1 MKCKE
6 EYMRLYAVTD
16 RMWTG
21 KQTLMEQVE
30 DALKGGATCVQ
41 LREKELDEESFLQE
55 AYEMKALCEKYGV
68 PFFIN
73 DNVEIA
79 IKCKADGIHVGQ
91 DDMEASNVRAL
102 VGEDMM
108 IGVSVNCVE
117 QALAAV
123 QAGADCLGVGA
134 MFSTATKLDADS
146 VTFETLKEI
155 CNAVDIPV
163 VAIGGISKENMMQLK
178 GTDVDGVALV
188 SAIFG
193 AENIEEECKELRL
206 LSEAMVRPEKRAVL
220 SIAGSDCSGGAG
232 IQADLKTMT
241 MNGVFAMSAITALTA
256 QNTTGVQG
264 IFEVSPAFLGMQIDS
279 VFTDIRPHAV
289 KIGMVSS
296 VELIEKIAEKLK
308 EYQAENIVVDPVM
321 VATSGSALM
330 KTDAV
335 STLAE
340 KLLPLAAV
348 VTPNIPEAEIL
359 SEMKIENEKDMEE
372 AAKKI
377 GDTYGCAVLVKGGHS
392 INDAND
398 LLYHD
403 GTYKWFYGKRIH
415 NPNTH
420 GTGCTLSSAIAS
432 NLAKGYS
439 LEDAVKKAKAYISGA
454 LSAMLDLGAG
464 SGPMDHAF
472 DLKKE
477 YWK

>member
-6 EYMRLYAVTD
+6 TYMRLYAVTD

-55 AYEMKALCEKYGV
+55 AYEMKALCEKYQV

-91 DDMEASNVRAL
+91 SDMEAGNVRAL

-134 MFSTATKLDADS
+134 MFSTSTKLDADS
-146 VTFETLKEI
+146 VSFETLREI
-155 CNAVDIPV
+155 CHAVDIPV

-193 AENIEEECKELRL
+193 AEQIEAECKELRL

-241 MNGVFAMSAITALTA
+241 MNGVYAMSAITALTA

-264 IFEVSPAFLGMQIDS
+264 IFEVSPDFLGMQIDS
-279 VFTDIRPHAV
+279 IFTDIRPDAV

-296 VELIEKIAEKLK
+296 VELIEKVAEKLN
-308 EYQAENIVVDPVM
+308 EYHAENIVVDPVM

-330 KTDAV
+330 KKDAV
-335 STLAE
+335 SVLEE
-340 KLLPLAAV
+340 KLLPISAV

-359 SEMKIENEKDMEE
+359 SEMKIENETDMEQ

-377 GDTYGCAVLVKGGHS
+377 GDTYGCAVLLKGGHS

-403 GTYKWFYGKRIH
+403 GTYRWFYGKRIH